1 MIDAKYYKDY
11 RHNYMILQCKQ
22 EEISRSY
29 QYKILTS
36 GKIKEI
42 LKCSIRH
49 INGQTFFYYDISS
62 KTTLGNY
69 YQGKKMSYQQVRDL
83 LQQLY
88 NIYSRLGTF
97 FMEEAKLVV
106 LPESLYYDLGEQ
118 KYIGL
123 YYPDYEPNTANSYE
137 ALMDFLL
144 DHIDTQ
150 DQQLADCMY
159 RIYEMSEEAGFSIED
174 ALYLLDQ
181 HNTKEGNM
189 AGEPDLFSIP
199 KDPETEKA
207 ESAFYACEP
216 EPIPKRQSS
225 GKKKSLFYPVFAVL
239 SAGGIAAAMT
249 IYYLYELSSEETLIL
264 IGCVASMGVCLLIC
278 LAAMLRERRKENQGK
293 KQEYRSSPEQKP
305 YDLYETVKAPVS
317 LEHVLSR
324 DMDLSMADQR
334 PNHAEAPYYG
344 HSCSNSSYEDISY
357 NNKKPPYEKSSCED
371 VKYGNTVFFD
381 LSKMAEYKLYAL
393 DKQNKNHIELKQF
406 PCTVGKMAGCVDYV
420 LSDESVS
427 RIYAKF
433 DKKDDKILLTD
444 MNSTNGTYKNGLRMQ
459 PQETTEI
466 EPGDEIRFGNLNYC
480 YR

>member
-1 MIDAKYYKDY
+1 MIEAKYYKDY
-11 RHNYMILQCKQ
+11 RHNYMILQCGQ

-62 KTTLGNY
+62 KTTLENY

-88 NIYSRLGTF
+88 NIYSRLGAF

-106 LPESLYYDLGEQ
+106 LPEALYYDLSDQ

-123 YYPDYEPNTANSYE
+123 YYPDYEPNTANPYE

-144 DHIDTQ
+144 DHIDTK

-159 RIYEMSEEAGFSIED
+159 RIYEMSEEVSFSIED
-174 ALYLLDQ
+174 ALRLLDQ
-181 HNTKEGNM
+181 HDGKEGNVV
-189 AGEPDLFSIP
+189 GEPDLFSTA
-199 KDPETEKA
+199 KDPETA
-207 ESAFYACEP
+207 EPERLFCACEP
-216 EPIPKRQSS
+216 EPIPDRQIS
-225 GKKKSLFYPVFAVL
+225 GKKQSLFYPVFAVL
-239 SAGGIAAAMT
+239 SAGGIAVAMT
-249 IYYLYELSSEETLIL
+249 VYYLYELSSEETLIL
-264 IGCVASMGVCLLIC
+264 IGSVASMGVCLLIC
-278 LAAMLRERRKENQGK
+278 LAVMIRGRRKESQDR
-293 KQEYRSSPEQKP
+293 KQERKSSPEQES
-305 YDLYETVKAPVS
+305 YDLYETVKEPVS
-317 LEHVLSR
+317 LEHVLSK
-324 DMDLSMADQR
+324 DMLSYG
-334 PNHAEAPYYG
+334 EASYKK
-344 HSCSNSSYEDISY
+344 SS
-357 NNKKPPYEKSSCED
+357 YEKSSCED
-371 VKYGNTVFFD
+371 EKYGNTVFFD

-427 RIYAKF
+427 RIHARF
-433 DKKDDKILLTD
+433 DKKDDRILVTD